1 MRNSGE
7 GVFPVVLIKVDGIT
21 TRTVI
26 DTGGSSSYV
35 SANVA
40 DMLSKKPSEIATKR
54 VEMLM
59 CSHIAKSE
67 TYDAGRIANRGGVF
81 TVPTL
86 TTKLLSVPRASPHA
100 SFVIEGITPRY
111 ATNHLIEKTG
121 KSQ

>member
-1 MRNSGE
+1 
-7 GVFPVVLIKVDGIT
+7 
-21 TRTVI
+21 
-26 DTGGSSSYV
+26 
-35 SANVA
+35 
-40 DMLSKKPSEIATKR
+40 
-54 VEMLM
+54 M

-86 TTKLLSVPRASPHA
+86 TTKLLSVPKLLLYPTEGKYWRRKDYLLTALLAATEHVIARASPHV